1 MTGMVLTEVN
11 LLTGF
16 TLSSDYANVL
26 ANEIGTAFKRQ
37 ELNGN
42 RLSIYLDGV
51 GLFDNFR
58 KNRLAM

>member
-26 ANEIGTAFKRQ
+26 ENEIGTAFKRQ
-37 ELNGN
+37 ELSGN
-42 RLSIYLDGV
+42 RFSIYLDGV
-51 GLFDNFR
+51 CLIISEP
-58 KNRLAM
+58 M